1 MVQVEVELLVVL
13 ELVVLVVVV
22 VEQVDVV
29 EDHLLGLACN
39 LVLLEVLDIP
49 DPIGIDLRL
58 VVVEPGWVDHC
69 SATMLNIDVSL
80 TSSA

>member
-1 MVQVEVELLVVL
+1 M
-13 ELVVLVVVV
+13 
-22 VEQVDVV
+22 V

-49 DPIGIDLRL
+49 DPVGIDLRL

-69 SATMLNIDVSL
+69 SATMLNIDVVD
-80 TSSA
+80 TSSALIVLMLLMIDDAPGR